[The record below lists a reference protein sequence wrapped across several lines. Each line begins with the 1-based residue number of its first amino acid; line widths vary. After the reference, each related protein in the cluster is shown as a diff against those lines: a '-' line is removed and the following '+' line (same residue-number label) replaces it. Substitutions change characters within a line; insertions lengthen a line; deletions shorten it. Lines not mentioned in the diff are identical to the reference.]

1 MGEINEMVNEAVE
14 RAHEGGRLNSIVAIL
29 VALIATCM
37 AIGNVKG
44 NNIALA
50 MGRTSAKAVD
60 TWSYYQAKSTKQNLA
75 EATLDELV
83 TMKSLAA
90 GRTAGDEVID
100 QRIANYKQQV
110 TRYEQEKTAIKGEA
124 EGYERSYEALNLRED
139 QFDLSEAAYSV
150 AIALLGITAL
160 TRKRWLLGLAA
171 VFMAV
176 GLTFGLAGFLSW
188 PLHSERLM
196 GWLS

>member
-29 VALIATCM
+29 VALTATCM

-83 TMKSLAA
+83 TMKSLAT
-90 GRTAGDEVID
+90 GRTAGDEATD

-110 TRYEQEKTAIKGEA
+110 TRYEQEKTAIKDEA

-150 AIALLGITAL
+150 AIALLGVTAL

-171 VFMAV
+171 VFMAI

-188 PLHSERLM
+188 PLHSEKLM